1 MKHTQETVA
10 GFEGNMLKV
19 VPYKQ
24 QVQECIIQLYTEVG
38 KDKEKLVKA
47 VSMVQKF
54 QKNIIENPNEPKF
67 RQIKQQNPKIYE
79 AITKYYNGIHL
90 LKLVGFQEF
99 YDPENKETVLKIPP
113 TVSTSYMKGQ
123 KLDFDSVVNKYY

>member
-10 GFEGNMLKV
+10 NMDGSMLKV

-24 QVQECIIQLYTEVG
+24 QILECITQLYTEVG

-47 VSMVQKF
+47 VSMVQRF
-54 QKNIIENPNEPKF
+54 QKNIIDNPNDPKF
-67 RQIKQQNPKIYE
+67 RQIKQQNPKINE
-79 AITKYYNGIHL
+79 ALTKYYNGIHL

-99 YDPENKETVLKIPP
+99 YEPQNKETVLKIPAA
-113 TVSTSYMKGQ
+113 VSTSYMKGQ